1 MLQRRTDF
9 TGPALIRLLARLT
22 EVEVPESPQAFA
34 DRLSQWLGWTN
45 AIALSTALNG
55 SPAPATAPSADARV
69 SPANAEEGECARVR
83 AALTKSIAEDSV
95 FAPLATAI
103 SRRPAGKAAA
113 TPTQAPAPLPADA
126 TPDFTDFT
134 PYRLRY
140 HARQQA
146 MDAAIGPLREKLRS
160 RLAAR
165 KSPALGRLAAID
177 AVMEQALGEQERRLL
192 AGLPALLEKYFERL
206 RRQHEAQQADNP
218 DASTSEA
225 APWLQRFG
233 KDAQGVL
240 LAELELRYQ
249 PVEGLLQAL
258 RA

>member
-1 MLQRRTDF
+1 MQVSQRRTDF

-34 DRLSQWLGWTN
+34 DRLSQWLGWTD

-55 SPAPATAPSADARV
+55 GPSTATAPSADARV
-69 SPANAEEGECARVR
+69 SPAQAAEGECARVR
-83 AALTKSIAEDSV
+83 ASLAKAIAEDSV
-95 FAPLATAI
+95 FAPLPVRT
-103 SRRPAGKAAA
+103 PTGKAGA
-113 TPTQAPAPLPADA
+113 PPMPPQAPAADA
-126 TPDFTDFT
+126 AGSKPDFA

-140 HARQQA
+140 QARQQG
-146 MDAAIGPLREKLRS
+146 MDAAIGPLREKLRA
-160 RLAAR
+160 RLAAHP
-165 KSPALGRLAAID
+165 SAALARLAAID

-206 RRQHEAQQADNP
+206 RRQHEAEQAQNP
-218 DASTSEA
+218 DSPDNSTTA
-225 APWLQRFG
+225 APWLPRFG
-233 KDAQGVL
+233 KDVQSVL

-258 RA
+258 RT